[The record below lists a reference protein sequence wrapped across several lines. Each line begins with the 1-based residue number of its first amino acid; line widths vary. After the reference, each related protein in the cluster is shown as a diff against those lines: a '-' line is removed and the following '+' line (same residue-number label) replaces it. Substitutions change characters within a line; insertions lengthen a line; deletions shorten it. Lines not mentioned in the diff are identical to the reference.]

1 MIQRK
6 LKPCKTCGD
15 PSYIW
20 AHGNCKRC
28 DGMARAHKA
37 QDQAKLTHTEDGK
50 EACPIKINVG
60 DEFAVLE
67 LNDDGVSGTEY
78 RVTSVNPSRKAIK
91 PISDKQAARLR
102 KYRIARDEYFKENP
116 VCEYPGCSSR
126 NITLHHGAGRIGDLL
141 FDKRWFKSLCGGL
154 NGHHTWAEDHPEDA
168 KAIGL
173 SFDRLTD
180 DKD

>member
-1 MIQRK
+1 M
-6 LKPCKTCGD
+6 CGD

-28 DGMARAHKA
+28 DGLARIQKA
-37 QDQAKLTHTEDGK
+37 QEEATLTQTEDGK
-50 EACPIKINVG
+50 EGKPFKIIKP
-60 DEFAVLE
+60 
-67 LNDDGVSGTEY
+67 VSG
-78 RVTSVNPSRKAIK
+78 
-91 PISDKQAARLR
+91 KQAARLR

-141 FDKRWFKSLCGGL
+141 FDKRWFKVLCGGV
-154 NGHHTWAEDHPEDA
+154 NGHHTWAELHPEEA

-173 SFDRLTD
+173 SFDRTD
-180 DKD
+180 K